1 MSPDE
6 PEDYVVNPNVY
17 ICDPIPQQTADQNR
31 VYRFYDHL
39 RENRLTTTEC
49 RACGK
54 ISWPPKIVCNACMS
68 DDMQWVDFPDTGR
81 IYAFTIQQA
90 GIPPGFDAPL
100 VTALID
106 FDNDVRIISVLID
119 TDPDKVTVGAEVALR
134 VLPAPRDRVV
144 FYFALV

>member
-1 MSPDE
+1 
-6 PEDYVVNPNVY
+6 
-17 ICDPIPQQTADQNR
+17 
-31 VYRFYDHL
+31 
-39 RENRLTTTEC
+39 
-49 RACGK
+49 
-54 ISWPPKIVCNACMS
+54 MS